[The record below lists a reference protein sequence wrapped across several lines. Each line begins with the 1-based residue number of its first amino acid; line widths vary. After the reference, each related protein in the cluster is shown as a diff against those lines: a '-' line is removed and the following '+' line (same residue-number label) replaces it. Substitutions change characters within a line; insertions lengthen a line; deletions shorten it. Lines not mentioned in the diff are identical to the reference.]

1 VESQEEKALSRH
13 EAFAGILLAASA
25 SDGEIADEELDSF
38 CTTVG
43 RMRMFSTW
51 TSDRMVEL
59 FRRLLGMIVAE
70 GVDTVLDRCAKG
82 LPQELRKTAFINACD
97 LVLADGVVE
106 EGEKEY
112 INRLWKALEIK
123 PEEAK
128 TIAQV
133 IVLKNRG

>member
-1 VESQEEKALSRH
+1 MDSQGQKALTRH

-25 SDGEIADEELDSF
+25 SDGEIAQEELDSF

-51 TSDRMVEL
+51 SGDRLVDL
-59 FRRLLGMIVAE
+59 FRRLLDMIVEE
-70 GVDTVLDRCAKG
+70 GVDSVLDKCAKA
-82 LPQELRKTAFINACD
+82 LPTDLRKTAFINACD
-97 LVLADGVVE
+97 MVMADGVVE

-123 PEEAK
+123 P
-128 TIAQV
+128 
-133 IVLKNRG
+133 

>member
-1 VESQEEKALSRH
+1 MGSQEEKSLSRH

-25 SDGEIADEELDSF
+25 SDGEIAEEEMNVF

-51 TSDRMVEL
+51 DSDRLIEL
-59 FRRLLGMIVAE
+59 FRGLLGQIVDE
-70 GVDTVLDRCAKG
+70 GVEVVLQRCARS
-82 LPQELRKTAFINACD
+82 LPPELRKTAFINACD
-97 LVLADGVVE
+97 LVMADGVVE
-106 EGEKEY
+106 QGEKEY
-112 INRLWKALEIK
+112 INRLWKTLEIS

-128 TIAQV
+128 TMAQV